1 MWPQIIHPKM
11 AQKKLNPKQGIQP
24 IFICPKIDNRHRRG
38 EKKVDFL
45 EKFFLFACLKILV
58 KNHCR
63 QRHDYHGSLPSTP
76 YFPSFAS

>member
-1 MWPQIIHPKM
+1 M

-24 IFICPKIDNRHRRG
+24 IFICPKIGSRHQADKMG
-38 EKKVDFL
+38 IIGIILPFCL
-45 EKFFLFACLKILV
+45 LKILV

-63 QRHDYHGSLPSTP
+63 QRRDYHGSLPSSP